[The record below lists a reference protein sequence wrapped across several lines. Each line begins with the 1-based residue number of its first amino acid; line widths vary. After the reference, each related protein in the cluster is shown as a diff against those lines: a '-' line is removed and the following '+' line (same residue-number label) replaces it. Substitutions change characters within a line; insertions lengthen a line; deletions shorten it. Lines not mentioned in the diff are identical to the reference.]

1 MSLTRLRS
9 ARESFASETL
19 FYEIKVSDLDLPL
32 PLEKCQEP
40 AWLGSP
46 RGRAKEGEPSGLLL
60 PLPLGEVAERS
71 EDGEGSQEVVKRLIL
86 LDFEI
91 LKRYR
96 YSDIIQIYNK
106 AKRK

>member
-1 MSLTRLRS
+1 M
-9 ARESFASETL
+9 
-19 FYEIKVSDLDLPL
+19 
-32 PLEKCQEP
+32 
-40 AWLGSP
+40 
-46 RGRAKEGEPSGLLL
+46 

-71 EDGEGSQEVVKRLIL
+71 EDGEGSQEVVKRLTL

>member
-1 MSLTRLRS
+1 MRNNSEKKSGLT
-9 ARESFASETL
+9 AL
-19 FYEIKVSDLDLPL
+19 FCEIKESDLD
-32 PLEKCQEP
+32 
-40 AWLGSP
+40 
-46 RGRAKEGEPSGLLL
+46 L

-106 AKRK
+106 AKKNRNPDLQRGGKCLKYYITVRKT